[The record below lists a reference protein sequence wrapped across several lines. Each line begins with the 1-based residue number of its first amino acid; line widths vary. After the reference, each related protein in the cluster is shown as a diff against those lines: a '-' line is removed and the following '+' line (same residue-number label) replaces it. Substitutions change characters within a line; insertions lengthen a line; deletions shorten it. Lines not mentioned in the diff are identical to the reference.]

1 MKNIA
6 IYGFGGFGKE
16 VACILRSI
24 NALSPTWDMI
34 GFFDDGIP
42 AGSESRYGKVL
53 GGIETLNNYPSQL
66 SVIMAIANPNVL
78 EKLYLAITNTLI
90 SFPNIIAP
98 DITFYDKAS
107 LQMGIGNIIIY
118 GSRLSC
124 DIKLGNFNICNSS
137 TYIGHDV
144 SIGDFNVFQPE
155 TRLSGGVTVGDKNF
169 FGTRSTVV
177 QYIKIGSNT
186 HIGSGSIVLRK
197 TQDGFLYYGNPAKKV
212 EGYK

>member
-1 MKNIA
+1 MKDIA

-16 VACILRSI
+16 VVCILKSI
-24 NALSPTWDMI
+24 NALSPTWNII

-42 AGSESRYGKVL
+42 SGTENRYGKVL
-53 GGIETLNNYPSQL
+53 GDIKTLNNYPSQL
-66 SVIMAIANPNVL
+66 AIVMAIANPNVL
-78 EKLYLAITNTLI
+78 EKIYSSITNTLI

-98 DITFYDKAS
+98 DIIFYDKVS

-144 SIGDFNVFQPE
+144 NIGDFNVFQPE
-155 TRLSGGVTVGDKNF
+155 TRLSGGVTVGDKNL
-169 FGTRSTVV
+169 FGTRSTVI

-186 HIGSGSIVLRK
+186 HIGSGSMVLRK